1 MKKKEFNEW
10 PSPVGTPT
18 KPIDPRE
25 RLFEIIKKSSKF
37 NDPMQ
42 SRLGKKEASF
52 LASLALSGCIDE
64 DGALLKD
71 VSAGKKDAANKQ
83 SPNQG

>member
-1 MKKKEFNEW
+1 MKKKAFNEY

-18 KPIDPRE
+18 KPADPRE

-37 NDPMQ
+37 NEPMQ

-64 DGALLKD
+64 DGVLIKD
-71 VSAGKKDAANKQ
+71 VSTVKKDAGNKQ